1 MRRSQDRT
9 NQDEDDLARPLE
21 QVCSPFLLAVPLIFD
36 LYPGWITR
44 IVLIGTV
51 AVK

>member
-9 NQDEDDLARPLE
+9 NQDEDDLARSLE
-21 QVCSPFLLAVPLIFD
+21 QVGLPFLLAVPLIFY
-36 LYPGWITR
+36 LYPVRITR